1 MNELFRYMLKIIFN
15 PRFIALL
22 AMLITSC
29 KDLSESSP
37 TIGKT
42 KIACDIQIKDLMLQ
56 QEAIFEQRYKYADLT
71 LEFFNERDLMQLWLA
86 DSFRNVIIGR
96 PLDSLEI
103 RHFKVNQQ
111 VSPRHFPFAVGAIAL
126 LTHQNNRDSSLTY
139 EDFLDLCAGRKNDN
153 VRYSTLVIEDSGS
166 GVALYILD
174 LLKSEKFTGSVY
186 ALNTKMAIIDYLKKN
201 PNAIA
206 AVDWAEFS
214 DSDDSQK
221 KSLLNGLQRLAIS
234 RPLDSL
240 QYGFLLPDQYNL
252 QDKRY
257 PLQRT
262 WQFISCSGKSDLAL
276 GFASFV
282 AGEIGQK
289 IVLKAG
295 MLPIFQTERWIEF
308 TNGDYKIVN

>member
-1 MNELFRYMLKIIFN
+1 MNEPIQYMLKNIFN
-15 PRFIALL
+15 PG
-22 AMLITSC
+22 LIGLFAILNTSC
-29 KDLSESSP
+29 KDVTESSP
-37 TIGKT
+37 TIGQMT
-42 KIACDIQIKDLMLQ
+42 IACDIQLKDLMLQ
-56 QEAIFEQRYKYADLT
+56 QEEIFEQRYKYADVQ
-71 LEFFNERDLMQLWLA
+71 LEFFNERELMELWLA

-96 PLDSLEI
+96 SLDSLEI
-103 RHFKVNQQ
+103 RHFKLNKQ
-111 VSPRHFPFAVGAIAL
+111 VSPRHFPFAIGAIAL
-126 LTHQNNRDSSLTY
+126 LANQNNPDTTMTY
-139 EDFLDLCAGRKNDN
+139 EEFLELCSGRSDSKFG
-153 VRYSTLVIEDSGS
+153 YTTLVIEDAGS

-174 LLKSEKFTGSVY
+174 LLKSENFKGSVY
-186 ALNTKMAIIDYLKKN
+186 ALNTKKAIIDYLKKN
-201 PNAIA
+201 PNALA

-221 KSLLNGLQRLAIS
+221 KSLLDGLQRIAIS
-234 RPLDSL
+234 RPIDSI
-240 QYGFLLPDQYNL
+240 QYGFLFPDQYNL

-308 TNGDYKIVN
+308 TNGDYKVVN